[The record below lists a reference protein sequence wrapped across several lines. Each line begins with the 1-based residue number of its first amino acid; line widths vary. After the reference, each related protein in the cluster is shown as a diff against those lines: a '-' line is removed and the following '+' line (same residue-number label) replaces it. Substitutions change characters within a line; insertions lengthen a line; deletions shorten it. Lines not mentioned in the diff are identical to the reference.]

1 MSTTIKPLEDYPD
14 ISFIDNYTLEQ
25 LNTDMLAWFLEKRKE
40 LTGQTIVLGDADD
53 RKLLLLAAS
62 YYMFHLYEYTDFA
75 GKMNMLKYSIGDY
88 LENLGANSRISRNE
102 AVGATTTL
110 RYSMDQARSSATG
123 ILAGSRVTAGD
134 GVYFAT
140 DEYTE
145 IPIGETHVDVR
156 ATCTTAGSSGNGYA
170 IGELQ
175 HMVDIVPFID
185 SVENITV
192 SEGGQDLETDDAL
205 RTRIYLSPDSYTD
218 AGSKGG
224 YEYWTRQFD
233 SDIIDVNVSTPDP
246 CEGEIRVLLKDGEL
260 PGAEF
265 LSALEEYLE
274 DNEIRKMN
282 DHITVLAP
290 TAVNYSLTM
299 TYYIN
304 ESDKTRAGQ
313 IQTRVNEAVADYILW
328 QRSRIGR
335 DINPDELIQRVKAA
349 GAKRAV
355 ISAPVYTAVNDTS
368 VAICTSQTVTY
379 GGLEDD

>member
-40 LTGQTIVLGDADD
+40 LTEQTIVLGDADD

-75 GKMNMLKYSIGDY
+75 GKMNMLKYAVGDY

-102 AVGATTTL
+102 AVGATATL
-110 RYSMDQARSSATG
+110 RYSMDLARTSATG
-123 ILAGSRVTAGD
+123 IPAGSRVTAGN

-145 IPIGETHVDVR
+145 IPIGDTYVDVR
-156 ATCTTAGSSGNGYA
+156 ATCTTAGTSGNGYA
-170 IGELQ
+170 VGELQ

-218 AGSKGG
+218 AGSRGG

-233 SDIIDVNVSTPDP
+233 SDIIDVNVSTPEP
-246 CEGEIRVLLKDGEL
+246 CEGEIRVLLKGGEL

-265 LSALEEYLE
+265 LSALEDYLE

-290 TAVNYSLTM
+290 TAAGYTLTM

-313 IQTRVNEAVADYILW
+313 IQSRVNEAVADYVLW

-349 GAKRAV
+349 GAKRVV
-355 ISAPVYTAVNDTS
+355 ITSPVYTAVNDES

>member
-25 LNTDMLAWFLEKRKE
+25 LNTDMLSWFLGKRKE
-40 LTGQTIVLGDADD
+40 VTGQTVVLGDADD
-53 RKLLLLAAS
+53 RKLLLMAAA

-102 AVGATTTL
+102 AVGATATL
-110 RYSMDQARSSATG
+110 RYSMDLARTSATG
-123 ILAGSRVTAGD
+123 IPAGSRVTAGN

-145 IPIGETHVDVR
+145 IPIGDTYVDVR
-156 ATCTTAGSSGNGYA
+156 ATCTTAGTSGNGYA
-170 IGELQ
+170 VGELQ

-218 AGSKGG
+218 AGSRGG

-233 SDIIDVNVSTPDP
+233 SDIIDVNVSTPEP
-246 CEGEIRVLLKDGEL
+246 CEGEIRVLLKGGEL

-265 LSALEEYLE
+265 LSALEDYLE

-290 TAVNYSLTM
+290 TAASYTLTM

-313 IQTRVNEAVADYILW
+313 IQSRVNEAVADYVLW

-349 GAKRAV
+349 GAKRVV
-355 ISAPVYTAVNDTS
+355 ITSPVYTAVNDES

>member
-1 MSTTIKPLEDYPD
+1 M
-14 ISFIDNYTLEQ
+14 
-25 LNTDMLAWFLEKRKE
+25 
-40 LTGQTIVLGDADD
+40 
-53 RKLLLLAAS
+53 
-62 YYMFHLYEYTDFA
+62 
-75 GKMNMLKYSIGDY
+75 
-88 LENLGANSRISRNE
+88 
-102 AVGATTTL
+102 
-110 RYSMDQARSSATG
+110 
-123 ILAGSRVTAGD
+123 
-134 GVYFAT
+134 YFAT

-145 IPIGETHVDVR
+145 IPIGDTYVDVR
-156 ATCTTAGSSGNGYA
+156 ATCTTAGISGNGYA
-170 IGELQ
+170 VGELQ

-218 AGSKGG
+218 AGSRGG

-233 SDIIDVNVSTPDP
+233 SDIIDVNVSTPEP
-246 CEGEIRVLLKDGEL
+246 CEGEIRVLLKGGEL

-265 LSALEEYLE
+265 LSALGDYLE
-274 DNEIRKMN
+274 DNEIRKMS

-290 TAVNYSLTM
+290 TAASYTLTM

-313 IQTRVNEAVADYILW
+313 IQTRVNEAVADYVLW

-349 GAKRAV
+349 GAKRVV
-355 ISAPVYTAVNDTS
+355 ITSPVYTAVNDES

>member
-355 ISAPVYTAVNDTS
+355 ISAPVYTAVNDIS

>member
-40 LTGQTIVLGDADD
+40 VTGQTIVLGDADD
-53 RKLLLLAAS
+53 RKLLLMAAA
-62 YYMFHLYEYTDFA
+62 YYMFQLYEYTDFA
-75 GKMNMLKYSIGDY
+75 GKMNMLKYSIGKY
-88 LENLGANSRISRNE
+88 LEHLGAMARVPRNE
-102 AVGATTTL
+102 AAGATTTL
-110 RYSMDQARSSATG
+110 RYFMSHARTSATG
-123 ILAGSRVTAGD
+123 IPAGSRVTAGN

-140 DEYTE
+140 DEYAE
-145 IPIGETHVDVR
+145 IPVGDTYADVR
-156 ATCTTAGSSGNGYA
+156 ATCTVTGTSGNGYA

-175 HMVDIVPFID
+175 YMTDRVPFID
-185 SVENITV
+185 TVENITV
-192 SEGGQDLETDDAL
+192 SEGGRNVEGEDSL
-205 RTRIYLSPDSYTD
+205 RTRIYLAPDSYTD

-233 SDIIDVNVSTPDP
+233 SDIIDVNVSTPEP
-246 CEGEIRVLLKDGEL
+246 CEGEIRVLMKGGEL

-265 LSALEEYLE
+265 LSALEEYIT

-290 TAVNYSLTM
+290 TAAEYSLTM

-304 ESDKTRAGQ
+304 ESDKNRAGQ
-313 IQTRVNEAVADYILW
+313 IQTSVNEAVADYILW

-335 DINPDELIQRVKAA
+335 DINPDELVQRVKAA
-349 GAKRAV
+349 GAKRVV
-355 ISAPVYTAVNDTS
+355 ITSPVYTAVNDES

>member
-224 YEYWTRQFD
+224 YEYWTRRFD

>member
-25 LNTDMLAWFLEKRKE
+25 LNTDMLSWFLEKRKE
-40 LTGQTIVLGDADD
+40 VTGQTVVLGDADD
-53 RKLLLLAAS
+53 RKLLLMAAA

-88 LENLGANSRISRNE
+88 LENLGAASRISRNE

-110 RYSMDQARSSATG
+110 RYSMDHARTSATG
-123 ILAGSRVTAGD
+123 IPAGSRVTAGN

-145 IPIGETHVDVR
+145 IPIGDTYVDVR
-156 ATCTTAGSSGNGYA
+156 ATCTTAGISGNGYA
-170 IGELQ
+170 VGELQ

-218 AGSKGG
+218 AGSRGG

-233 SDIIDVNVSTPDP
+233 SDIIDVNVSTPEP
-246 CEGEIRVLLKDGEL
+246 CEGEIRVLLKGGEL

-265 LSALEEYLE
+265 LSALGDYLE

-290 TAVNYSLTM
+290 TAASYTLTM

-313 IQTRVNEAVADYILW
+313 IQTRVNEAVADYVLW

-349 GAKRAV
+349 GAKRVV
-355 ISAPVYTAVNDTS
+355 ITSPVYIAVNDES